1 MDAKKKYYRIDDMP
15 LAMQVWLYECCSAV
29 DLNIAEK
36 KTNRIPILVN
46 WRTRNNIIHYE
57 FLMEGMFSDNDSLL
71 KYKNIQSSL
80 KENAFYQLPAKNDAI
95 LENTFEKDGD
105 KDEDEYDDFTSK
117 PPSHK
122 PNNKDKGKQK
132 VTVPLSTS
140 IKKINMHASLSCKEK
155 TPPVSHGS
163 RKAKNTPFSS
173 VSTPV
178 KENNISMRKLH
189 ACLDASSN
197 IAPPRS
203 SKQP

>member
-132 VTVPLSTS
+132 VTVHCP
-140 IKKINMHASLSCKEK
+140 H
-155 TPPVSHGS
+155 
-163 RKAKNTPFSS
+163 R
-173 VSTPV
+173 
-178 KENNISMRKLH
+178 
-189 ACLDASSN
+189 
-197 IAPPRS
+197 
-203 SKQP
+203 

>member
-36 KTNRIPILVN
+36 KTNRIPRLVN

-57 FLMEGMFSDNDSLL
+57 FLMEGMFSDNDSPL

-80 KENAFYQLPAKNDAI
+80 KENAFYQLPTKNDAI

-105 KDEDEYDDFTSK
+105 KDEDEYDDFTPK

-122 PNNKDKGKQK
+122 PNNKDKGKR
-132 VTVPLSTS
+132 
-140 IKKINMHASLSCKEK
+140 KIMPPGRAYARNVNARNPDVV
-155 TPPVSHGS
+155 PPVPDHEVTTREFRNAIQLFAQSVANQNNQLALVLAIVNSGS
-163 RKAKNTPFSS
+163 A
-173 VSTPV
+173 
-178 KENNISMRKLH
+178 
-189 ACLDASSN
+189 
-197 IAPPRS
+197 IARV
-203 SKQP
+203 